1 MNVFAKKHALAAAV
15 MAASLS
21 VSHAFAEDELVIYT
35 IIDGQLK
42 GAGLSARING
52 QQTKDI
58 GRNGVASFD
67 LELGDNNIEVL
78 LEDRIVYVLPV
89 KATLGENIDLG
100 LLINPGEETL
110 VAVDRY
116 DPTAAHNMDD
126 TATFGRLVGRV
137 TSGIQPV
144 VDAIIA
150 IDGTDFVAATD
161 AAGQFNLALPRGE
174 YDVSVSHPEYGT
186 RTVNNV
192 RIVTDVE
199 MGRNFFLSKMQS
211 SSLALEEVVVTGKF
225 IAQESG
231 NDLERFSANVTDA
244 MDMGKVERFG
254 DANAAAALT
263 RIVGVAV
270 TDSKYANVRGL
281 DGRYI
286 SSTLNGMMMP
296 STDPMR
302 RDVQLDLFPSNILGG
317 IEIQKTFSA
326 SALGTT
332 TGGSVQMKTRGLPDG
347 FISKLSLSGGYNDQA
362 TGQDILNYRSS
373 MTDYYGYD
381 SGLRALPGYLEQGT
395 NGGRSLSICDPA
407 IDPERCTAPWEAA
420 ILAVSMEDDWAV
432 DHLQAKPNG
441 GVSYAL
447 GDRIDLDNSDFGY
460 YLAGSYK
467 YDVQNRG
474 AGTLDDNA
482 GTRGSYE
489 RVKENTAYNGYAVI
503 GWEFGDEDEVLA
515 KTIYLRRAEDT
526 TRWNRGVDSE
536 DNGVQKVIL
545 EWVEREFAAQQF
557 TGHHLFN
564 SESSEHTLDWRAGYS
579 RTSRYEPD
587 RRTYTYLNDVLSTS
601 AVERRWS
608 DLTET
613 SVDAGVDYGRSFDW
627 GTENVTD
634 LKLGVLFAD
643 KERSVDLQRYGIQ
656 AGPNASLI
664 SFSVN
669 TPIEDTLSYESYL
682 IDAVRIAAKTADTD
696 SYESQ
701 ERTSAWFVDTTTE
714 IGMDNTLAIGLRGE
728 TFEQQLL
735 YPFDASEPNILKS
748 DEVLPAMTFTH
759 RINEDLQW
767 RLAASRTVSYPGLI
781 ERSESLSY
789 DPDTD
794 KPIFGNPNL
803 VASTIDN
810 LDARLEY
817 YWSAEENI
825 TLAVFDK
832 AIDAPIERAVP
843 DASGSAADGI
853 TFRNA
858 LKASVRGLELDVN
871 KHLLDEADYLFFVG
885 GNVSWIDSKV
895 TLDDNSIRLEGS
907 DAIGRELQG
916 QSPVL
921 ANLQFGLDLFPSEQK
936 FTVLFNYFD
945 DRIYRVT
952 RGENNGPEYE
962 LGRVLVDVTYEKTFE
977 SGLVLKASAKNVLNQ
992 DVQWARNG
1000 RVIESYSPG
1009 VSYSLGMSYSW
1020 E

>member
-1 MNVFAKKHALAAAV
+1 MKKIVKKHAIAAAV
-15 MAASLS
+15 FAASMS
-21 VSHAFAEDELVIYT
+21 SGHALAEEELVIYT

-58 GRNGVASFD
+58 GQTGVASFD
-67 LELGDNNIEVL
+67 LELGDNRVEVL
-78 LEDRIVYVLPV
+78 LEGRVIYALPV
-89 KATLGENIDLG
+89 PAQLGENVDLG
-100 LLINPGEETL
+100 LLINPGDETK
-110 VAVDRY
+110 VAIDRY
-116 DPTAAHNMDD
+116 DPDLPHDMQD
-126 TATFGRLVGRV
+126 TSSFGRLVGRV

-144 VDAIIA
+144 VDAIIS

-161 AAGQFNLALPRGE
+161 MSGRFDLSLPRGE

-192 RIVTDVE
+192 RIVTDIE

-254 DANAAAALT
+254 DASAAAVLT

-326 SALGTT
+326 GALGTT

-347 FISKLSLSGGYNDQA
+347 FVSKLSLSGGFNDLS
-362 TGQDILNYRSS
+362 TGKDILNYRSS
-373 MTDYYGYD
+373 MTDYLGYD
-381 SGLRALPGYLEQGT
+381 SGLRALPVYLEQGT
-395 NGGRSLSICDPA
+395 DGGRSLSICDPA

-420 ILAVSMEDDWAV
+420 VMAVTMEDDWAV
-432 DHLQAKPNG
+432 DYLTAKPNG
-441 GVSYAL
+441 GIGYAL
-447 GDRIDLDNSDFGY
+447 GDRISLENSDLGY

-474 AGTLDDNA
+474 DAILDDSAGTQ
-482 GTRGSYE
+482 GIYE
-489 RVKENTAYNGYAVI
+489 RVKESTAFNGYAVV
-503 GWEFGDEDEVLA
+503 GLEFGAEDEVLA

-526 TRWNRGVDSE
+526 TRWNRGIDSE
-536 DNGVQKVIL
+536 ENGIQKVIL

-557 TGHHLFN
+557 TGHHLIEN
-564 SESSEHTLDWRAGYS
+564 TGSEQTLDWRAGYS
-579 RTSRYEPD
+579 RTTRYEPD

-608 DLTET
+608 DLEET
-613 SVDAGVDYGRSFDW
+613 SVDLGLDYGREFSW
-627 GTENVTD
+627 GNDNVTAMTV
-634 LKLGVLFAD
+634 GVLLSD
-643 KERSVDLQRYGIQ
+643 KDRQVNLQRYGIQ
-656 AGPNASLI
+656 AGPNASQI

-669 TPIEDTLSYESYL
+669 TPIEETLSYQSYL
-682 IDAVRIAAKTADTD
+682 IDAVRIAAKTASTD
-696 SYESQ
+696 SYNATEK
-701 ERTSAWFVDTTTE
+701 TTAWYVDSTTE
-714 IGMDNTLAIGLRGE
+714 WGFDHTIALGVRGE

-735 YPFDASEPNILKS
+735 YPYDGSEPNTLKS
-748 DEVLPAMTFTH
+748 DEVLPAFSYTW
-759 RINEDLQW
+759 RLNEDLQL
-767 RLAASRTVSYPGLI
+767 RLAASHTVSYPGLI

-810 LDARLEY
+810 IDARLEY
-817 YWSAEENI
+817 YWSPEENI
-825 TLAVFDK
+825 TLALFDK
-832 AIDAPIERAVP
+832 AIDSPIERAVP

-858 LKASVRGLELDVN
+858 LKANVQGIELDIN
-871 KHLLDEADYLFFVG
+871 KHLLDEDEYLFFVG
-885 GNVSWIDSKV
+885 GNLSWIDSTV
-895 TLDDNSIRLEGS
+895 SLDDNSIRLEGA

-936 FTVLFNYFD
+936 FTLLFNYFD

-952 RGENNGPEYE
+952 RGDNNGPEYE
-962 LGRVLVDVTYEKTFE
+962 LGRLLVDLTYEKTFE
-977 SGLVLKASAKNVLNQ
+977 SGLVLNASAKNILNEE
-992 DVQWARNG
+992 VRWARNG
-1000 RVIESYSPG
+1000 HVIERYSPG
-1009 VSYSLGMSYSW
+1009 VSYSMGVSYSW